1 MSDDPGNHPSPEPGN
16 HRPPYQGG
24 HAPYDAAPAPALP
37 PHPWPGQP
45 QFGRPYP
52 PVAPVQPTNTMAVL
66 ALTLAFVFAP
76 AGIVLGIIA
85 KRQIRRSHEHGDG
98 LATAGIVVGSIFT
111 ALIVLWIAFVVIV
124 FFGMAARMPT

>member
-1 MSDDPGNHPSPEPGN
+1 
-16 HRPPYQGG
+16 
-24 HAPYDAAPAPALP
+24 
-37 PHPWPGQP
+37 
-45 QFGRPYP
+45 
-52 PVAPVQPTNTMAVL
+52 MAVL

>member
-1 MSDDPGNHPSPEPGN
+1 
-16 HRPPYQGG
+16 
-24 HAPYDAAPAPALP
+24 
-37 PHPWPGQP
+37 
-45 QFGRPYP
+45 
-52 PVAPVQPTNTMAVL
+52 MAVL

-85 KRQIRRSHEHGDG
+85 KRQIRRGHEGGEG

-124 FFGMAARMPT
+124 LFGMAARMPA

>member
-1 MSDDPGNHPSPEPGN
+1 
-16 HRPPYQGG
+16 
-24 HAPYDAAPAPALP
+24 
-37 PHPWPGQP
+37 
-45 QFGRPYP
+45 
-52 PVAPVQPTNTMAVL
+52 MAVL

-85 KRQIRRSHEHGDG
+85 KRQIRRSHEQGEG

-124 FFGMAARMPT
+124 FFGMAARMPA

>member
-1 MSDDPGNHPSPEPGN
+1 MSVDPGNYPPPEPGN
-16 HRPPYQGG
+16 HRSPYQ
-24 HAPYDAAPAPALP
+24 ASREPYEAAPAPALP

-45 QFGRPYP
+45 QFGRPHP

-85 KRQIRRSHEHGDG
+85 KRQIRRSHDQGEG

-124 FFGMAARMPT
+124 FFGMAANMPA